1 MTIFFR
7 NAYLN
12 WLSFLALIIATWGL
26 NKYMGDDPNFHTLSI
41 TIVIALS
48 SILIA
53 FINAN
58 AIGSKKDH
66 ALMATKDELKL
77 VVSQLQQ
84 HINSNDESYNSLF
97 DLSKRNE
104 EKSDKIIDL
113 LLDLKFEARKEA
125 DTEKDRDIQRKKD
138 FKNR

>member
-12 WLSFLALIIATWGL
+12 WLSFLALIIATWAL

-41 TIVIALS
+41 TVVIALS

-66 ALMATKDELKL
+66 EKMATKEELKL
-77 VVSQLQQ
+77 VVDQLKQ
-84 HINSNDESYNSLF
+84 HIASNDSSYESLF

-104 EKSDKIIDL
+104 EKSDRIIDL
-113 LLDLKFEARKEA
+113 LLSMKVNSNN
-125 DTEKDRDIQRKKD
+125 KK
-138 FKNR
+138 